1 MVGRGPQGFCVA
13 KESWGSEGLP
23 ATQGGVSGGGTGRTR
38 LDPALLASWRLCR
51 VDSGNARAL
60 LQVELTLSSLLLQL
74 EKSRSPSVS
83 PLRSYPLHLWFSQ

>member
-1 MVGRGPQGFCVA
+1 MVGRGPQGLWVA
-13 KESWGSEGLP
+13 EESWGSEGLP
-23 ATQGGVSGGGTGRTR
+23 ATQGGVGVGTGRTR
-38 LDPALLASWRLCR
+38 LDPALLASLRLGR

-83 PLRSYPLHLWFSQ
+83 PLCSYPLHLWFPQ